1 MLIFDIWSS
10 CRIVFWCTFVF
21 VWKYDEAKYLLLVAR
36 MVNNKKIKL
45 GFFDFWKMFFLKK
58 LYTEKEVKKTIK
70 AVDIKTII

>member
-36 MVNNKKIKL
+36 MFNNKKINL
-45 GFFDFWKMFFLKK
+45 GFFDFWKMIFLKK